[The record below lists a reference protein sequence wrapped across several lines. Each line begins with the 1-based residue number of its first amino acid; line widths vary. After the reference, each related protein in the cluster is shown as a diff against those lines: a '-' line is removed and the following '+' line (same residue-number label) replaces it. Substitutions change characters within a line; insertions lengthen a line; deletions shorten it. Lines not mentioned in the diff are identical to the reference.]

1 MSAVVSFVEDVVGAV
16 VDVVGAVVEAVADVV
31 TAVADKVVQ
40 VVEAV
45 IADPI
50 PTLLAIGGQM
60 IGIPAPVTMAAI
72 TAARGGD
79 LEDIVLSAG
88 AAYFAPTVGSS
99 LTSTFSNTLIEAGIN
114 ETVSDVIG
122 SSVSKGLVNGTV
134 AEIKGGNFED
144 GFSGGFV
151 GGMVGGGVREVGD
164 YVKPDVIAL
173 AQESGLD
180 LKDATSLF
188 NAGTRAISA
197 GVTSEITGKNDFA
210 TAFTNS
216 AIGSSVDYGVGSLNN
231 TIDKQFKDVASN
243 WNEKDKE
250 SDPVD
255 VAITGAGIPNDL
267 VTEVKVSDIGT
278 DNQPVDASS
287 KIIAEPVQTADVAQ
301 IISDSAYKQP
311 DNSDSD
317 VSLSEAP
324 KAEEVSSFSDLIDLN
339 NPKTEETNLG
349 QEIPED
355 LAEVGSEQKIDEA
368 PDLTPKGG
376 LAAVSDSLDLSKIGE
391 EPVATSAVPV
401 ISEAPLGQSLTAT
414 GLAPE
419 TPQGGLNAVAGKT
432 PEEKM
437 AEAQGLKAT
446 DITKPLVASAGNILK
461 STLMQKKPAA
471 RPQRPVGGLQAAK
484 PAARPVNRPPPQ
496 KMDVAQLIPIQK
508 ATALPSVKKPVNAPA
523 QRLDSTAKLTPI
535 QNIAGLTSTV
545 KKTG

>member
-1 MSAVVSFVEDVVGAV
+1 MGAVVKFVEDVVTSV
-16 VDVVGAVVEAVADVV
+16 VEVVGAVVEAVSEVV
-31 TAVADKVVQ
+31 TTVANKVVQ

-45 IADPI
+45 VADPI

-88 AAYFAPTVGSS
+88 AAYLAPTVGNS
-99 LTSTFSNTLIEAGIN
+99 LSSTFSSTLIEAGVN
-114 ETVSDVIG
+114 ETVSDVLS
-122 SSVSKGLVNGTV
+122 SSVSKGLVNGTI
-134 AEIKGGNFED
+134 AEIKGGDFED
-144 GFSGGFV
+144 AFAGGFTGGLVSGGV
-151 GGMVGGGVREVGD
+151 KEVGD

-180 LKDATSLF
+180 LKDANAAF
-188 NAGTRAISA
+188 NATQRAFTA
-197 GVTSEITGKNDFA
+197 GITSEITGKNDFT

-216 AIGSSVDYGVGSLNN
+216 AIGSTVDYGVGSLNN
-231 TIDKQFKDVASN
+231 TIDKQFRTAATD

-250 SDPVD
+250 SPPVEVTTVGQGVPD
-255 VAITGAGIPNDL
+255 DI
-267 VTEVKVSDIGT
+267 VTEVKLSDIGT
-278 DNQPVDASS
+278 DSQPMNTSA
-287 KIIAEPVQTADVAQ
+287 QTFDFAQ
-301 IISDSAYKQP
+301 VLSDTSTRQP
-311 DNSDSD
+311 ANSDSEIN
-317 VSLSEAP
+317 LAEAP
-324 KAEEVSSFSDLIDLN
+324 KAENASSFSDLIGMEK
-339 NPKTEETNLG
+339 PKAEEPALG
-349 QEIPED
+349 EMAPED
-355 LAEVGSEQKIDEA
+355 LAEVGSIPSQENET
-368 PDLTPKGG
+368 DLAPKGG
-376 LAAVSDSLDLSKIGE
+376 LASVSDVLDLSKIGE

-437 AEAQGLKAT
+437 AESQGLKAT
-446 DITKPLVASAGNILK
+446 DITKPLVTTAGSLLK

-471 RPQRPVGGLQAAK
+471 SPQRPVGGLQAAQ
-484 PAARPVNRPPPQ
+484 PAARPVNKPPAPPQ
-496 KMDVAQLIPIQK
+496 KMDVAKLIPIQK
-508 ATALPSVKKPVNAPA
+508 ATPLPPPPVKKPINAPA